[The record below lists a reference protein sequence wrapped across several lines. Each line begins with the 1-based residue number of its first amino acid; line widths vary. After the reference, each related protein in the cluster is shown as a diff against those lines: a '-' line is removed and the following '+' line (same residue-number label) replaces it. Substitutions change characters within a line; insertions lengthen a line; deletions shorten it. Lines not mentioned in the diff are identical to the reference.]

1 VEFPLL
7 SSLSPDLQRRVLASA
22 RRRHFDRRE
31 VVVHEGDIADSLHL
45 VESGRL
51 AAQVSTPSGQIATLN
66 VIAAGEHFGE
76 ISLLDHRRPRRT
88 ATIVALEPTDTL
100 SISRTAFGKLREEH
114 PAVLHLVTV
123 ALAESVDRLSRRL
136 LETMYDGLDHRVYR
150 QLLLLA
156 EVYADPPSS
165 NEATIPLT
173 QEVLAEFVGGAR
185 PSVNMALIKLR
196 DQGLVALGRGKVT
209 VLDRRALAARL
220 RKAH

>member
-1 VEFPLL
+1 M
-7 SSLSPDLQRRVLASA
+7 
-22 RRRHFDRRE
+22 
-31 VVVHEGDIADSLHL
+31 
-45 VESGRL
+45 
-51 AAQVSTPSGQIATLN
+51 
-66 VIAAGEHFGE
+66 
-76 ISLLDHRRPRRT
+76 
-88 ATIVALEPTDTL
+88 
-100 SISRTAFGKLREEH
+100 
-114 PAVLHLVTV
+114 TV
-123 ALAESVDRLSRRL
+123 ALAESVDRLSQRL